1 MTDWK
6 LCPSC
11 EGQAALRPF
20 CDVCEGAAKVRATSP
35 LFSIED
41 TPMIDASFR
50 KILLRLAETREP
62 VQPAAEERPLYDS
75 LFGRRLL
82 AYVYDTH
89 RDGFVITADG
99 RDLVSPHRQGAM
111 R

>member
-20 CDVCEGAAKVRATSP
+20 CNVCDGAAKVRATSP
-35 LFSIED
+35 LFIEGTSLD
-41 TPMIDASFR
+41 SNFR
-50 KILLRLAETREP
+50 KILLRLSETREP
-62 VQPAAEERPLYDS
+62 VQPPAAERPLYES

-82 AYVYDTH
+82 AYVYDAH
-89 RDGFVITADG
+89 REGFVITADG

>member
-1 MTDWK
+1 
-6 LCPSC
+6 
-11 EGQAALRPF
+11 
-20 CDVCEGAAKVRATSP
+20 
-35 LFSIED
+35 
-41 TPMIDASFR
+41 MIDHQFR
-50 KILLRLAETREP
+50 KILLRLSETREP
-62 VQPAAEERPLYDS
+62 VQPPAAERPLYDS

-82 AYVYDTH
+82 AYVYGSH